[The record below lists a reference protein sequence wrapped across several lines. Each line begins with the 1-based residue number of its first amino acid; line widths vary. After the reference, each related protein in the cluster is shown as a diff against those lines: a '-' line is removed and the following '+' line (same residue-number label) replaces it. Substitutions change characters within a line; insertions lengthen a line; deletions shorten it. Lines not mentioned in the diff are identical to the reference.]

1 LNIPIACRRYGSGK
15 PSTLPSIEGGF
26 TPTTSMVVL
35 GEKLG
40 MDLRIGQLACCE
52 LGQEPFSREQWL
64 CSSLLTTSQKVD
76 VSDMLVGFSLQ
87 GVHRF
92 ESPRLSDMSKRLSYG
107 CHQVVN

>member
-40 MDLRIGQLACCE
+40 MDLWIGQLACCG
-52 LGQEPFSREQWL
+52 LGQEPFFSGAVAL
-64 CSSLLTTSQKVD
+64 FIAVD
-76 VSDMLVGFSLQ
+76 DFAKG
-87 GVHRF
+87 
-92 ESPRLSDMSKRLSYG
+92 
-107 CHQVVN
+107 